1 MSITPEQIRYFITAC
16 HYMNFTKAAEELHLT
31 QPGLSKAIRELESQ
45 CGAALWERHHNSLAL
60 TPAGRVFLEQARKF
74 QDQYEQLE
82 ATARSLGSGEAL
94 LRIGLVPMCGNN

>member
-45 CGAALWERHHNSLAL
+45 CGAVGAAS
-60 TPAGRVFLEQARKF
+60 
-74 QDQYEQLE
+74 QLPGPDPC
-82 ATARSLGSGEAL
+82 RP
-94 LRIGLVPMCGNN
+94 GLPGTGPEVPGPV